1 MNEMRQQSNVT
12 INVDN
17 TNATVVP
24 AYMCRQYT
32 TGLTVWGHSAMRRQR
47 KVDGMD
53 TIYKYLMLSV
63 VQKLQ
68 CKEPVP
74 L

>member
-1 MNEMRQQSNVT
+1 MKMRQQSNVT
-12 INVDN
+12 VNVDGM
-17 TNATVVP
+17 NAIFAI
-24 AYMCRQYT
+24 AYMCRQYM
-32 TGLTVWGHSAMRRQR
+32 TGLTVWGNSAMRRQR

-63 VQKLQ
+63 VLKLK